1 MTDSSEADPIGRRKS
16 PRALF
21 RSEAVFGHRGRSC
34 PVSVL
39 DLSRHGLRLRVV
51 HKFSVGDE
59 FWISLPGLRA
69 QAVKVSW
76 VRDFVMGCAFR
87 EPLHPA
93 IFDAIVNG
101 HTLTETKAQRY
112 APEPKRQR
120 FAL

>member
-1 MTDSSEADPIGRRKS
+1 MTGTEVNDPIGRRKS

-21 RSEAVFGHRGRSC
+21 RSDAHFGHRGRRC

-39 DLSRHGLRLRVV
+39 DLSRHGLRIRVV

-69 QAVKVSW
+69 QAVTVSW

-93 IFDAIVNG
+93 IFEAIISGRTVP
-101 HTLTETKAQRY
+101 ETTAARY
-112 APEPKRQR
+112 APAPQR
-120 FAL
+120 RRYAL